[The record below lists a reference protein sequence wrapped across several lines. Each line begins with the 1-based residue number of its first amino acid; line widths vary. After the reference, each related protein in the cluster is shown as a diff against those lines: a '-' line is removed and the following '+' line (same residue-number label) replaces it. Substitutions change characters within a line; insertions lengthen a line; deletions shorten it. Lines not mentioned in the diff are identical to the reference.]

1 MLRGAEDARMGDVID
16 WAWRVGA
23 GVERLAPWFKGTHF
37 GSKGTHYVIREYEYR
52 WNKGGA

>member
-23 GVERLAPWFKGTHF
+23 GVERLAPWFKGAHF
-37 GSKGTHYVIREYEYR
+37 GSKGTHYVIRE
-52 WNKGGA
+52 